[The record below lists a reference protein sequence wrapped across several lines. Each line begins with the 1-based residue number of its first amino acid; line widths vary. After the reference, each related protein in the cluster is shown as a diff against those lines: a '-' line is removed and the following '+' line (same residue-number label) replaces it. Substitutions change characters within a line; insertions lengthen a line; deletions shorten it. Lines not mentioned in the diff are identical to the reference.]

1 MNAKSTQNTLRGR
14 FNNLV
19 LPILLALIF
28 LAFTF
33 SYYPFRQKIQF
44 DGDEGLNLMRS
55 MLVVFGHPLYLE
67 VSSDQPPLFTQ
78 LLAVL
83 FRTVG
88 FEVTPARLLVLLFA
102 TLLVW
107 ACMQFLQITRG
118 KLAAILFLPLAILA
132 PRFLVL
138 SVSVM
143 IGLPSIALA
152 AVSML
157 FVAIWHQKRT
167 SLWLILSGFALA
179 LSVLIKLFTGFLV
192 PIFMVGI
199 TLALYFDQP
208 EKVFSW
214 KLLRPALRWGLCFG
228 GLTVLLGA
236 LLVGPQNLWQIIYP
250 HIAAPAKE
258 SFQGANYT
266 INGQIQDAIPLM
278 ILGILGALFILYK
291 RHWLMF
297 YPLAWMVVAYIFLSF
312 YRPVS
317 YHHQLLLTIPAAM
330 LAAAFVAEGLLTL
343 IRIRQPAALIRQPA
357 LLGIVAMIGFA
368 WVTFHYAPIVQGQ
381 LLPTPQFSG
390 FSLTATA
397 GKVKV
402 INEMRDY
409 IDQTNWIVTDMPMYA
424 FIVKKPVPPIL
435 ATFSRK
441 RLVTGSLSDED
452 ILTAMREYHPE
463 QVLMARFVIPELD
476 AYLKEHYTL
485 VASPEFF
492 RLFVRNDLK
501 KTPAGQ

>member
-1 MNAKSTQNTLRGR
+1 MKTDLTTRTRWS
-14 FNNLV
+14 NLL
-19 LPILLALIF
+19 LPLLLALIF

-33 SYYPFRQKIQF
+33 AYYPFRQKIQF

-55 MLVVFGHPLYLE
+55 MLVVMGHPLYIE

-83 FRTVG
+83 FRVVG
-88 FEVTPARLLVLLFA
+88 FEVTPARFLVLLFA

-107 ACMQFLQITRG
+107 ACAQFLQLTRG
-118 KLAAILFLPLAILA
+118 KLAAVFFLPLMVLA

-152 AVSML
+152 MLSML
-157 FVAIWHQKRT
+157 FVLIWHQKR
-167 SLWLILSGFALA
+167 SDLWLILSAVSLT

-192 PIFMVGI
+192 PIFMLGI

-208 EKVFSW
+208 QRVFSA
-214 KLLRPALRWGLCFG
+214 KLLRPALIWGLCFAI
-228 GLTVLLGA
+228 LTLVLGA
-236 LLVGPQNLWQIIYP
+236 LLVGPQNVWGIIYP
-250 HIAAPAKE
+250 HISAPEKG
-258 SFQGANYT
+258 SFQGANYS
-266 INGQIQDAIPLM
+266 INAQIQAAIPLM
-278 ILGILGALFILYK
+278 LLGIAGAVYTIYK
-291 RHWLMF
+291 RYWLMF

-312 YRPVS
+312 YKPVS

-330 LAAAFVAEGLLTL
+330 LAAVFVADGLTALTKF
-343 IRIRQPAALIRQPA
+343 RQAGMLPAAALGLAALI
-357 LLGIVAMIGFA
+357 GFGA
-368 WVTFHYAPIVQGQ
+368 VTLHYAPVVQGE
-381 LLPTPQFSG
+381 LLPIPQLGG

-402 INEMRDY
+402 LNDMKEY
-409 IDQTNWIVTDMPMYA
+409 TDQTEWIVTDMPMYA

-463 QVLMARFVIPELD
+463 QVLMARFVIPELES
-476 AYLKEHYTL
+476 YLKENYRL
-485 VASPEFF
+485 VSSPEFF
-492 RLFVRNDLK
+492 RLFVRNDIK
-501 KTPAGQ
+501 KSK